1 MRSCIILGIRTLAY
15 GHKDIKRIV
24 SERNNQ
30 MEAACA
36 SADNVTEDD
45 DAPHEEEKEE
55 EEETPVQ
62 LNQLAERI
70 YFKVRSISK
79 EDEETAFDLI
89 EGWSGGRIRPIDCE
103 KFVELLSDERSFELD
118 KLDTMMTRIK
128 NLLSYRK
135 RKNYK

>member
-30 MEAACA
+30 REAACA
-36 SADNVTEDD
+36 SADNQTEDD
-45 DAPHEEEKEE
+45 DAPHEEEKE

>member
-36 SADNVTEDD
+36 SADNQTEDD
-45 DAPHEEEKEE
+45 DAPHEEEKE

-89 EGWSGGRIRPIDCE
+89 EGWSGGRIRHIDCE

>member
-45 DAPHEEEKEE
+45 GAPHEEEKE

-118 KLDTMMTRIK
+118 KLDTLMTRIK

>member
-36 SADNVTEDD
+36 SADNQTEDD
-45 DAPHEEEKEE
+45 DAPHEEEKE

-79 EDEETAFDLI
+79 ED
-89 EGWSGGRIRPIDCE
+89 
-103 KFVELLSDERSFELD
+103 
-118 KLDTMMTRIK
+118 
-128 NLLSYRK
+128 
-135 RKNYK
+135 